1 MMRQEGKNDGTWNEM
16 NQKHEAE
23 KKKKINCEYEE
34 L

>member
-23 KKKKINCEYEE
+23 KKNNNNCEYEE